1 MNIHPTALVDSA
13 ARIGEGAVIGPWCV
27 IGPRAAIGQGC
38 VIGPYAQVDWAEIGD
53 GAQVGAKSII
63 GGDPQIYRWKSVDSW
78 VKVGE
83 GALVN
88 EMTIVHR
95 SMYEGGATEIGPRCY
110 VMSQVHIGHDCALD
124 EEVTVTTLA
133 GLSGHVRVGPRAVI
147 GGAAGVHQFVRIG
160 EMAMVGG
167 MSRIVQ
173 DVAPFF
179 TVVGAPARAEGL
191 NTYAL
196 KKYSIPP
203 AERLELKRA
212 YKTLARSG
220 LSLAGAIEAIGRDQP
235 QTGPVARLRAFLL
248 ESERG
253 VTL

>member
-1 MNIHPTALVDSA
+1 M
-13 ARIGEGAVIGPWCV
+13 
-27 IGPRAAIGQGC
+27 
-38 VIGPYAQVDWAEIGD
+38 
-53 GAQVGAKSII
+53 
-63 GGDPQIYRWKSVDSW
+63 DSW

-83 GALVN
+83 GAFIN

-95 SMYEGGATEIGPRCY
+95 SMYEGGATTIGPRCY

-124 EEVTVTTLA
+124 EQVTVTTLA

-179 TVVGAPARAEGL
+179 TVAGAPARAEGL

-212 YKTLARSG
+212 YKTLVRSG
-220 LSLAGAIEAIGRDQP
+220 LSLSGAIEAIRGAQP
-235 QTGPVARLRAFLL
+235 QTGPVERLLAFLS